1 MPKTY
6 EYNGEIFTHEDMLEA
21 YGDDTGVQNAVKQ
34 FGIKEQGN
42 DQEDILV
49 TPGKKKTVA
58 AKDANATVL
67 KNGASKKATGS
78 SVSLIPGVNDFG
90 AQLAGKA
97 PGFKEYGQS
106 SEFKKQQVEKN
117 KVSREQQA
125 IDQAKMEARN
135 AASAERLRKQSE
147 AHSRFL
153 EYTKP
158 KEEQLSELDF
168 DIKNELGKD
177 GKEEETMVYPKNEF
191 QAPYAVKNK
200 YKAFSTE
207 KAEVIAELKK
217 NQTLDKY
224 NNDAISKLAIE
235 RYRKKKIT
243 SMYDNNAKDF
253 MEDITDEEQAELKKA
268 SEEAS
273 INATKQVKYKALV
286 NQRID
291 RNVKAA
297 IPKLQE
303 AAAGLKQYTKD
314 YKFKSK
320 EEYEEYKSKVNYYN
334 DLRNTVVGLQSVQ
347 EENLKGLDKSQ
358 EDLQTAEQEFDVFKR
373 HYGAG
378 NLVLKPLAAFSELGG
393 SILGFASMALDYT
406 STPARYLYSKTIGDD
421 DYEFT
426 SDISKSI
433 AEKRQSNQEYS
444 ENYFQKTVEITDAE
458 SLGEYS
464 FNLLANQIPNLILMT
479 LSGGTSTAAKTIAGE
494 VVIQQTAKSTL
505 RKAADW
511 TLNKMALD
519 PSLQLMA
526 AGGAGGKYLEN
537 VRSNDIGETNY
548 NPIQMVASSLLWG
561 YAEALGEK
569 VTVDILKGSG
579 RTLDALLKGDTNF
592 VQKTLK
598 QKSIDFFKDKGID
611 FLNENV
617 SEQAT
622 NLIQNAV
629 DKFMLGK
636 NVGLLDNT
644 GQVFKDTALLTGMLQ
659 SSPHIIGAA
668 VKPFLPKDETLT
680 IKDNAL
686 KIAKYMNLLKDNSLS
701 FAESTA
707 IEQKIKDLTDSSSE
721 IMKGLIKRIGDMP
734 PSDYDKVINL
744 SKELADLKMQATEI
758 YNSDSSNK
766 EQLIK
771 DLKDTHDTKKRELNK
786 LVQETKILSKL
797 DGNYTVQ
804 EKRDLYDLEVKAKN
818 IEREIEGKDGA
829 EVLTRKEEL
838 KQIREKQ
845 NNIAINSMFTTQG
858 KGVSAINEVL
868 KSKGLSGIEVANVNT
883 VEEAIEQHDK
893 LLTKLVEAGEL
904 TEAKAKAQK
913 ATFLKT
919 IKSAEAVNANVN
931 GTDYIYNIKERIDNE
946 GVFAHEPGHS
956 IFDRLV
962 SKNPEDYKEIHDAL
976 LDHVKTLFGKSTR
989 QNEKNALEYIL
1000 AGVKAYQQHA
1010 IDTKQ
1015 DYAYD
1020 ELLQVVGD
1028 ALQKYK
1034 IGMESMDPTF
1044 LQRLGEKIKEFLRKV
1059 LKIQNVDD
1067 IVKFDTGKDVYD
1079 FIKEY
1084 RRTFRKGELSKQLKA
1099 SLEKGSIEG
1108 KLVKK
1113 PTTTA
1118 KEIIKPSLKN
1128 NKFIESVSAK
1138 LTSNITIRL
1147 EDGAELS
1154 KKKISG
1160 WVNLASK
1167 DIKIS
1172 QDEVNKVTEA
1182 INKIYDEVVNT
1193 IEDTSKPLSERYSVA
1208 NQEYKT
1214 NLNLTSLD
1222 SLIQDEP
1229 SLFSDNLKKSEKRI
1243 NDLDL
1248 SNTNDVKVFE
1258 KNMSELFSRLGG
1270 EFYSSLMSTIS
1281 DQKVDKIFLQNFK
1294 DKGKFKNGLT
1304 SKERKMASMPSIN
1317 ESKVKKELEKILL
1330 DFYKDQTRK
1339 ISSELDVEVRKNAAI
1354 EATKQV
1360 LAIYENENK
1369 GKDFENKR
1377 DYLNA
1382 KSATIENIDPSLI
1395 RDGFFYDDRYS
1406 SLYKKKYADIISKSQ
1421 KQEVKVESSN
1431 LTKSQKIELNNLIL
1445 KVFSEEGF
1453 KEKME
1458 AQKWRLDRTVEV
1470 LFDMLKKTPESEKDN
1485 FQRFL
1490 IKLFKIQSN
1499 ASSGIF
1505 RMGSVPLFYNL
1516 TPGSILKDSGESK
1529 VFHFEHPFK
1538 SANFLAN
1545 LFVEMEK
1552 NDNIDDFF
1560 KTFDLMKENFN
1571 TFFINSIDNLILD
1584 ADGAAKYNKNLKG
1597 NNHPMVD
1604 CILKLS
1610 QDEQEFA
1617 IELAIEKQEKNK
1629 GADWQGKINALKE
1642 RRSQI
1647 EQNGLKDPSL
1657 DILYVNPLN
1666 PEKSGLNF
1674 KEYAINKGFENRV
1687 KNEVLNPLKTE
1698 NNVKPSLTIVSEY
1711 ISNNKLKRIPT
1722 NLSINLLDVLQH
1734 NIEDYWGTVSDQ
1746 NIGLMYQ
1753 NIDYTREIVQER
1765 AENTSPLMKSLNESL
1780 NFASLQA
1787 CEKTLNEIL
1796 SQGKSDEPNVKASL
1810 AFNRLN
1816 LQTEK
1821 RELIKV
1827 NTDIASKYKSGQTKS
1842 EEDQDTIT
1850 KNIERVRVINDIL
1863 NKPEGEL
1870 IAGVSEK
1877 NQKTSEK
1884 NAALIKIF
1892 KDINT
1897 DPRSREKVKMDL
1909 LGNNMGIIVNLVK
1922 RYWSYQQEETA
1933 FTKDDLK
1940 EELILQFFNML
1951 NTYDPVK
1958 NPNFGAYIGGY
1969 LPKRIPRILENIGT
1983 IKTKAGEERVF
1994 GDTLSDEGAKQL
2006 SDEEENEYIDEIKA
2020 KKKRLSEALN
2030 ISPDILEEIN
2040 KTAIRA
2046 LGGRIG
2052 DIASNEFKTQIR
2064 QNIRADLRN
2073 VLNRD
2078 FGASIS
2084 YAAYLNKNW
2093 KILYDAIPLSVMN
2106 KRFQEF
2112 REPVLGA
2119 NGKQLEEQVKKDGK
2133 SWRLKVWKKADISQE
2148 DFFGYFVGQYVGK
2161 STQGTRKTA
2170 LLETIAEELS
2180 FDVMIDL
2187 FTNNEEFKANFEEKQ
2202 ELLGNELA
2210 PNYLSEIAKQL
2221 DRDTPNTKPS
2231 LWGKKFLEDNNLSK
2245 EQGIN
2250 ILEDISNDLSKGK
2263 EAESVFNK
2271 FRKLFPEF
2279 TEFIDY
2285 FYNKVK
2291 NYITQSKISKNKQE
2305 VRKYNEGLVDK
2316 SSNINKDQIKKMND
2330 EDLNEE
2336 IDNINTKQKS
2346 ETPKTKA
2353 SLSLNG
2359 RFNEILEEK
2368 SGIPA
2373 KKKLSEAT
2381 AYVEG
2386 RGKGKWKFF
2395 IPPNTED
2402 FVGLLYTFL
2411 PFGQKG
2417 ERAMDFFQDNLIQPF
2432 YDAMNSYDKEK
2443 MQMVKDYKELKNIF
2457 NMKNSYLRSTIPNM
2471 NYTVDQAIRLW
2482 LWHLQGEDIQ
2492 GIPEAELRKV
2502 IAFVRKN
2509 KELKLYAQELSNITK
2524 RKGGY
2529 VKYDRDWLGGTIST
2543 DIIDYLNSERRAH
2556 HLQLWQQN
2564 ADEIFNDDN
2573 LNKIQA
2579 VYGLNYRRALVNSLA
2594 RMKSGKNRM
2603 PSGDAESSAWLDFIN
2618 GANANIMFF
2627 NTRSALLQLT
2637 ATINY
2642 IDMDI
2647 NNPVAAGKAFANQPQ
2662 FWKDFIMLWNED
2674 YLVERRGGAR
2684 FDVSAD
2690 EIATQASGKNGFK
2703 KLLAKLNEAGFAPTK
2718 YADSISAALGGAS
2731 FYRTHYNHYI
2741 DIGYSEEEAHHQ
2753 TILEWAERT
2762 ETTNQS
2768 ARPDKV
2774 SQIQSTSVGRLVFA
2788 FGNTSMQYNRLM
2800 KRAFLDIANKRGDWK
2815 KNAGKIIYYGAI
2827 NNMIFSFLQNA
2838 LFASIFGD
2846 DDDKDKSIYED
2857 ESLASTVDGI
2867 IDSLLKGSGIYGAIL
2882 STGKNM
2888 WQKWYEMELSE
2899 RKNPYEVP
2907 LEVLSISPAISSK
2920 INKLVSA
2927 SRTFIYKQETE
2938 KMKKEGFSIKNPAY
2952 GAAAKVLSVAANV
2965 PADRIFQKIENL
2977 RLASDSSLE
2986 TWKRTML
2993 LLGYNKYNLNIKE
3006 KEEPIDVLSKSD
3018 RKTFETYKD
3027 VEPTL
3032 TEEQYM
3038 EMKDLEPKVKPGRK
3052 NKKTWLNIFNPHLKQ
3067 DMAKDPL
3074 TKAQRKTFEK
3084 YKQIEPTLT
3093 VKDFIDMNNISI
3105 REGSNVEEFEKISRE
3120 LEERKSQEGEI
3131 TNIKNREE

>member
-6 EYNGEIFTHEDMLEA
+6 EYNGETFTHEDMLEA

-42 DQEDILV
+42 DQEDIPV
-49 TPGKKKTVA
+49 APGKKKAVA
-58 AKDANATVL
+58 AKGANVTVQ
-67 KNGASKKATGS
+67 KNGASKKVTGS

-90 AQLAGKA
+90 ANITG
-97 PGFKEYGQS
+97 GTNQS
-106 SEFKKQQVEKN
+106 SIMLTEQYKKEQTKKN
-117 KVSREQQA
+117 KALKEQQA
-125 IDQAKMEARN
+125 IDQAEMEARN
-135 AASAERLRKQSE
+135 AASAERLRKKSEVHVKFLQS
-147 AHSRFL
+147 
-153 EYTKP
+153 TKP
-158 KEEQLSELDF
+158 KEDQLSQLDNEIKSELDR
-168 DIKNELGKD
+168 D
-177 GKEEETMVYPKNEF
+177 GKEEEYMVYPKNEF
-191 QAPYAVKNK
+191 AEPRVVKNK
-200 YKAFSTE
+200 YTAFATE
-207 KAEVIAELKK
+207 KAEVIADLKK

-224 NNDAISKLAIE
+224 NEQSIRQLAVE
-235 RYRKKKIT
+235 KYKKKKVT
-243 SMYDNNAKDF
+243 SIYDNNAKDF
-253 MEDITDEEQAELKKA
+253 MEDVTSEEQEQLRVA

-273 INATKQVKYKALV
+273 KNATKQVNYNSLI

-291 RNVKAA
+291 RNIKGA
-297 IPKLQE
+297 IPKLKE
-303 AAAGLKQYTKD
+303 VADDLKKYTKD
-314 YKFKSK
+314 YKFNSK
-320 EEYEEYKSKVNYYN
+320 EEYQEYKQKASEYN
-334 DLRNTVVGLQSVQ
+334 DLRNTVIGLQSAQ
-347 EENLKGLDKSQ
+347 EENLKSLDKSK
-358 EDLQTAEQEFDVFKR
+358 ESLQTAEQEFDVFKR

-378 NLVLKPLAAFSELGG
+378 NLILKPAAAFKSLFTQG
-393 SILGFASMALDYT
+393 LGFISMASDIT
-406 STPARYLYSKTIGDD
+406 SIPTRYLYSKSIGDD
-421 DYEFT
+421 DYEFASGT
-426 SDISKSI
+426 TKEL
-433 AEKRQSNQEYS
+433 AKYNQES
-444 ENYFQKTVEITDAE
+444 EQFWDSYFQKKVEITDAE

-464 FNLLANQIPNLILMT
+464 YDLVATQLPNLLLMY
-479 LSGGTSTAAKTIAGE
+479 LSGGGTAAAEVAAGEIAG
-494 VVIQQTAKSTL
+494 QQVAKSTFK
-505 RKAADW
+505 KAADW
-511 TLNKMALD
+511 TINKMALE
-519 PSLQLMA
+519 PNLQLMA
-526 AGGAGGKYLEN
+526 AGSTGGKYLEN

-579 RTLDALLKGDTNF
+579 RTLEALLSGNTNF

-598 QKSIDFFKDKGID
+598 QKSVDFFKDKGVD
-611 FLNENV
+611 FLNENL

-622 NLIQNAV
+622 NLVQNSV
-629 DKFMLGK
+629 NRFILGK

-644 GQVFKDTALLTGMLQ
+644 GQVFKDTSLLTGLMQ
-659 SSPHIIGAA
+659 SAPHIMGAA
-668 VKPFLPKDETLT
+668 VKPFLPKDETAS
-680 IKDNAL
+680 IKDNSL
-686 KIAKYMNLLKDNSLS
+686 KIMKYMDLLKDNSLS
-701 FAESTA
+701 FEESVV
-707 IEQKIKDLTDSSSE
+707 IEKKIKDLTDNSSE

-734 PSDYDKVINL
+734 VSDYNKVINL
-744 SKELADLKMQATEI
+744 SKEIADLKTQATTI

-771 DLKDTHDTKKRELNK
+771 DLKETHDSKRRELNK

-818 IEREIEGKDGA
+818 LEREIEGKDGA
-829 EVLTRKEEL
+829 EVLTKKEEL

-845 NNIAINSMFTTQG
+845 NNIALNSMFTTQG
-858 KGVSAINEVL
+858 KGVGAINEIL

-883 VEEAIEQHDK
+883 IEEAIEQHDK
-893 LLTKLVEAGEL
+893 LLTKLVESGEL
-904 TEAKAKAQK
+904 TEAKAKK
-913 ATFLKT
+913 ERATFVQT
-919 IKSAEAVNANVN
+919 IKYAEAAITTIN
-931 GTDYIYNIKERIDNE
+931 GTDYIYNIKEVIKEE
-946 GVFAHEPGHS
+946 GVFAHEPGHA
-956 IFDRLV
+956 ILDRLI
-962 SKNPEDYKEIHDAL
+962 SKHPEDYKEIHDAL

-989 QNEKNALEYIL
+989 QNEKDALEYIL
-1000 AGVKAYQQHA
+1000 NGVKMYQQFA
-1010 IDTKQ
+1010 KDTKQ
-1015 DYAYD
+1015 EYAYD

-1028 ALQKYK
+1028 ALQEYK

-1084 RRTFRKGELSKQLKA
+1084 RRTFRKGELSKGLKA
-1099 SLEKGSIEG
+1099 SLKKGSIEG
-1108 KLVKK
+1108 KLIKK
-1113 PTTTA
+1113 PTTTTN
-1118 KEIIKPSLKN
+1118 KIIKPSLKN

-1214 NLNLTSLD
+1214 NLNITSLD
-1222 SLIQDEP
+1222 SLIKDEP

-1248 SNTNDVKVFE
+1248 SNANDAKVFE
-1258 KNMSELFSRLGG
+1258 KNMSELFSKLGI

-1281 DQKVDKIFLQNFK
+1281 DQKVDKSFLQKFK
-1294 DKGKFKNGLT
+1294 DKGRFKNGLT

-1317 ESKVKKELEKILL
+1317 ESKVKKDLEKILL
-1330 DFYKDQTRK
+1330 DFYEDQTRK
-1339 ISSELDVEVRKNAAI
+1339 ISSELDVEIRKNAAI

-1360 LAIYENENK
+1360 LTIYEAENK

-1377 DYLNA
+1377 DYTNA
-1382 KSATIENIDPSLI
+1382 KLATAENIDASFI

-1406 SLYKKKYADIISKSQ
+1406 SLYKKKYSDIISKTQ

-1431 LTKSQKIELNNLIL
+1431 LTKSQKIELNSLIL

-1584 ADGAAKYNKNLKG
+1584 ADGAASYHKDLKG

-1629 GADWQGKINALKE
+1629 GTDWQGKVNALKE
-1642 RRSQI
+1642 RRLQI

-1698 NNVKPSLTIVSEY
+1698 NNVKPSLTIVSDY
-1711 ISNNKLKRIPT
+1711 ISKNPLKRIPT
-1722 NLSINLLDVLQH
+1722 NLSIDLLDNLQY

-1753 NIDYTREIVQER
+1753 NIDYTREIIQDRSEE
-1765 AENTSPLMKSLNESL
+1765 ASPLMKSLNESL

-1821 RELIKV
+1821 RELIKI
-1827 NTDIASKYKSGQTKS
+1827 NTDIASRYKSGQAKS
-1842 EEDQDTIT
+1842 EEDQNTIT

-1863 NKPEGEL
+1863 NKPEGES
-1870 IAGVSEK
+1870 IAGVSDK

-1884 NAALIKIF
+1884 NATLIKIF
-1892 KDINT
+1892 KDPNT
-1897 DPRSREKVKMDL
+1897 DPRSKEKVKMDL

-1940 EELILQFFNML
+1940 EELVLQFFNML
-1951 NTYDPVK
+1951 NTYDPIK

-2020 KKKRLSEALN
+2020 KKKRLSDALN
-2030 ISPDILEEIN
+2030 ISTDTIEEIN

-2052 DIASNEFKTQIR
+2052 DITSNEFKTQIR

-2078 FGASIS
+2078 FGASTS
-2084 YAAYLNKNW
+2084 YATYLNNNW

-2112 REPVLGA
+2112 REPVLGP
-2119 NGKQLEEQVKKDGK
+2119 NGKQLEEQIKKDGK
-2133 SWRLKVWKKADISQE
+2133 SWRLKVWKKSDISQE

-2187 FTNNEEFKANFEEKQ
+2187 FTNNEEFKTNFEQKQ

-2221 DRDTPNTKPS
+2221 DRDTPNTKAS

-2250 ILEDISNDLSKGK
+2250 ILENISNELSKGK
-2263 EAESVFNK
+2263 ESGSVFDK

-2305 VRKYNEGLVDK
+2305 VRKYNEGLVEK
-2316 SSNINKDQIKKMND
+2316 SRKFTKDQINKMNVD
-2330 EDLNEE
+2330 DLNEE
-2336 IDNINTKQKS
+2336 IDNINTKQKV
-2346 ETPKTKA
+2346 EAPITKA
-2353 SLSLNG
+2353 ALSLNG
-2359 RFNEILEEK
+2359 RFNQILEEK
-2368 SGIPA
+2368 SGMSA

-2411 PFGQKG
+2411 PFGEKG

-2482 LWHLQGEDIQ
+2482 LWHLHGEDIQ
-2492 GIPEAELRKV
+2492 GIPEVELRKV

-2529 VKYDRDWLGGTIST
+2529 VEYDRDWLGGTIST
-2543 DIIDYLNSERRAH
+2543 DIIDYLNSERRSY
-2556 HLQLWQQN
+2556 HLGLWQQN

-2603 PSGDAESSAWLDFIN
+2603 PSGDAESSAWLDFVN

-2731 FYRTHYNHYI
+2731 FYRTHYNHYVN
-2741 DIGYSEEEAHHQ
+2741 IGYSEEEAHHQ

-2774 SQIQSTSVGRLVFA
+2774 SQIQSTSIGRLVFA

-2827 NNMIFSFLQNA
+2827 NNMVFSFLQNA

-2867 IDSLLKGSGIYGAIL
+2867 LDSLLKGSGIYGAML

-2938 KMKKEGFSIKNPAY
+2938 KIKKEGFSIKNPAY

-3038 EMKDLEPKVKPGRK
+3038 EMKDLEPKVKPGMK
-3052 NKKTWLNIFNPHLKQ
+3052 NKKTWLNIFNPRLKQ
-3067 DMAKDPL
+3067 EMAKDPL
-3074 TKAQRKTFEK
+3074 TKSQRKTFEK

-3093 VKDFIDMNNISI
+3093 IKDFIEMNNISI
-3105 REGSNVEEFEKISRE
+3105 REGSNVEEFEKISNE
-3120 LEERKSQEGEI
+3120 LEQRKAQEREV
-3131 TNIKNREE
+3131 TNIKNTEE

>member
-42 DQEDILV
+42 DQEDIPV
-49 TPGKKKTVA
+49 VPGKKKTVA
-58 AKDANATVL
+58 AKDAVVAGQ
-67 KNGASKKATGS
+67 KNGASKKVTGS

-90 AQLAGKA
+90 AQLTGKT

-106 SEFKKQQVEKN
+106 PEFKKQQVEKN
-117 KVSREQQA
+117 KALKNQQVL
-125 IDQAKMEARN
+125 DQAKMEARN
-135 AASAERLRKQSE
+135 AASAERLRKKSE

-158 KEEQLSELDF
+158 KEEQLSQLELEIKSELD
-168 DIKNELGKD
+168 KD

-191 QAPYAVKNK
+191 QAPYAVKSK
-200 YKAFSTE
+200 YKAFSNE

-217 NQTLDKY
+217 SQILDKY
-224 NNDAISKLAIE
+224 NDDAIRKLAVE
-235 RYRKKKIT
+235 KYRKKKIT
-243 SMYDNNAKDF
+243 SIYDTNAKDF
-253 MEDITDEEQAELKKA
+253 MEDATEEEQAELKKA

-273 INATKQVKYKALV
+273 INAAKQVNYKALL
-286 NQRID
+286 NQRFD

-297 IPKLQE
+297 IPRLQE
-303 AAAGLKQYTKD
+303 AQDDLKQYTKD

-320 EEYEEYKSKVNYYN
+320 EEYEEYKSKFNYFN
-334 DLRNTVVGLQSVQ
+334 DLRNTVVGLQSAQ
-347 EENLKGLDKSQ
+347 EENLKSLDKSQ

-378 NLVLKPLAAFSELGG
+378 NLVLKPAAAFKSLFAQG
-393 SILGFASMALDYT
+393 LGFASLVADYT
-406 STPARYLYSKTIGDD
+406 TMPARYLYSKTIGDD
-421 DYEFT
+421 DFEYV
-426 SDISKSI
+426 SDVTKGI
-433 AEKRQSNQEYS
+433 ARYNQYS
-444 ENYFQKTVEITDAE
+444 EDFWDNYFQKTVEITNAE

-464 FNLLANQIPNLILMT
+464 FDLLANQIPNLTLMV
-479 LSGGTSTAAKTIAGE
+479 LSGGGSAAARTVAAE
-494 VVIQQTAKSTL
+494 VVGKTVVEQTAKSTL
-505 RKAADW
+505 KKAASW
-511 TLNKMALD
+511 TMNKMALD
-519 PSLQLMA
+519 PGLQLMA
-526 AGGAGGKYLEN
+526 AGSAGGKYLEN

-598 QKSIDFFKDKGID
+598 QRSLDFFKDKGID

-659 SSPHIIGAA
+659 SAPHVIGAA
-668 VKPFLPKDETLT
+668 VKPFLPKDETVVVR
-680 IKDNAL
+680 DNAL

-701 FAESTA
+701 FEESTV
-707 IEQKIKDLTDSSSE
+707 IEKKIKDLTDNSSE
-721 IMKGLIKRIGDMP
+721 IMKSLIKRIGDMP
-734 PSDYDKVINL
+734 SSDYNKVITL

-771 DLKDTHDTKKRELNK
+771 DLKETHNNKKRELNK

-818 IEREIEGKDGA
+818 LEREIEGKDGA
-829 EVLTRKEEL
+829 EVLVKKEEL
-838 KQIREKQ
+838 KRIREKQ
-845 NNIAINSMFTTQG
+845 NNIAINSMITTQA
-858 KGVSAINEVL
+858 KGVGAINEIL
-868 KSKGLSGIEVANVNT
+868 KSKGLSGIEVVNST
-883 VEEAIEQHDK
+883 TEQEAIDQHNKIVD
-893 LLTKLVEAGEL
+893 KLVEVGEL
-904 TEAKAKAQK
+904 TEAKASAQK
-913 ATFLKT
+913 ASFLQT
-919 IKSAEAVNANVN
+919 IKSAEAAKTTINK
-931 GTDYIYNIKERIDNE
+931 TDYVFNIKDRIDNE
-946 GVFAHEPGHS
+946 SVFAHEPGHATL
-956 IFDRLV
+956 DRLI
-962 SKNPEDYKEIHDAL
+962 SQNPEDYKEIHDAL

-989 QNEKNALEYIL
+989 QNEKDALEYIL

-1010 IDTKQ
+1010 VDTKQ

-1020 ELLQVVGD
+1020 ELIQVVGD
-1028 ALQKYK
+1028 ALQKYN

-1084 RRTFRKGELSKQLKA
+1084 RRTFRKGELSKGVKA

-1113 PTTTA
+1113 PTATT
-1118 KEIIKPSLKN
+1118 KPTTKPSLDNVSKYVLE
-1128 NKFIESVSAK
+1128 NKPRGLSVDISNDLLYELNKDIENYWGKVSDGKINSMYQAIEEAGKIIEDRSKDSSSIMKSLNDSLNLETLKSLEVK
-1138 LTSNITIRL
+1138 LNTI
-1147 EDGAELS
+1147 
-1154 KKKISG
+1154 
-1160 WVNLASK
+1160 SK
-1167 DIKIS
+1167 DI
-1172 QDEVNKVTEA
+1172 T
-1182 INKIYDEVVNT
+1182 
-1193 IEDTSKPLSERYSVA
+1193 
-1208 NQEYKT
+1208 
-1214 NLNLTSLD
+1214 
-1222 SLIQDEP
+1222 
-1229 SLFSDNLKKSEKRI
+1229 
-1243 NDLDL
+1243 
-1248 SNTNDVKVFE
+1248 
-1258 KNMSELFSRLGG
+1258 
-1270 EFYSSLMSTIS
+1270 
-1281 DQKVDKIFLQNFK
+1281 
-1294 DKGKFKNGLT
+1294 
-1304 SKERKMASMPSIN
+1304 
-1317 ESKVKKELEKILL
+1317 
-1330 DFYKDQTRK
+1330 
-1339 ISSELDVEVRKNAAI
+1339 
-1354 EATKQV
+1354 
-1360 LAIYENENK
+1360 
-1369 GKDFENKR
+1369 
-1377 DYLNA
+1377 
-1382 KSATIENIDPSLI
+1382 
-1395 RDGFFYDDRYS
+1395 
-1406 SLYKKKYADIISKSQ
+1406 
-1421 KQEVKVESSN
+1421 
-1431 LTKSQKIELNNLIL
+1431 
-1445 KVFSEEGF
+1445 
-1453 KEKME
+1453 
-1458 AQKWRLDRTVEV
+1458 
-1470 LFDMLKKTPESEKDN
+1470 
-1485 FQRFL
+1485 
-1490 IKLFKIQSN
+1490 
-1499 ASSGIF
+1499 
-1505 RMGSVPLFYNL
+1505 
-1516 TPGSILKDSGESK
+1516 
-1529 VFHFEHPFK
+1529 
-1538 SANFLAN
+1538 
-1545 LFVEMEK
+1545 
-1552 NDNIDDFF
+1552 
-1560 KTFDLMKENFN
+1560 
-1571 TFFINSIDNLILD
+1571 
-1584 ADGAAKYNKNLKG
+1584 
-1597 NNHPMVD
+1597 
-1604 CILKLS
+1604 
-1610 QDEQEFA
+1610 
-1617 IELAIEKQEKNK
+1617 
-1629 GADWQGKINALKE
+1629 
-1642 RRSQI
+1642 
-1647 EQNGLKDPSL
+1647 
-1657 DILYVNPLN
+1657 
-1666 PEKSGLNF
+1666 
-1674 KEYAINKGFENRV
+1674 
-1687 KNEVLNPLKTE
+1687 
-1698 NNVKPSLTIVSEY
+1698 VKPSLTLVSTY
-1711 ISNNKLKRIPT
+1711 ITENKKRK
-1722 NLSINLLDVLQH
+1722 LSIDESNDLLEDLYNSV
-1734 NIEDYWGTVSDQ
+1734 EDYWGQLSNE
-1746 NIGLMYQ
+1746 NIGVIYQ
-1753 NIDYTREIVQER
+1753 NIEYAKDVIEER
-1765 AENTSPLMKSLNESL
+1765 ASEKNPMMQSFNEALNLETVKSTETRINNIINGVS
-1780 NFASLQA
+1780 
-1787 CEKTLNEIL
+1787 T
-1796 SQGKSDEPNVKASL
+1796 KASL

-1827 NTDIASKYKSGQTKS
+1827 NTDIASKYKSGQVKS
-1842 EEDQDTIT
+1842 QEDQDIIN

-1877 NQKTSEK
+1877 NQKISEK
-1884 NAALIKIF
+1884 NAALLKIF

-2006 SDEEENEYIDEIKA
+2006 SEEEENEYVDEIKA

-2112 REPVLGA
+2112 REPVLGP
-2119 NGKQLEEQVKKDGK
+2119 NGKQLEEQIKKDGK

-2250 ILEDISNDLSKGK
+2250 ILENISNDLSKGK

-2291 NYITQSKISKNKQE
+2291 NYITQSKLYNNKQE
-2305 VRKYNEGLVDK
+2305 ARKYNEGLVEK
-2316 SSNINKDQIKKMND
+2316 YSSVNKDQIKNMND

-2353 SLSLNG
+2353 ALSLNG

-2509 KELKLYAQELSNITK
+2509 KELKLYAQELSKITK

-2529 VKYDRDWLGGTIST
+2529 VEYDRDWLGGTIST
-2543 DIIDYLNSERRAH
+2543 DIIDYLNSERRAY
-2556 HLQLWQQN
+2556 HLQIWQQN
-2564 ADEIFNDDN
+2564 ADEIFNSEN

-2579 VYGLNYRRALVNSLA
+2579 IYGLNYRRALASSLA
-2594 RMKSGKNRM
+2594 RMKSGKNRT
-2603 PSGDAESSAWLDFIN
+2603 PSGDAESSGWLDFIN

-2731 FYRTHYNHYI
+2731 FYRTHYDHYVN
-2741 DIGYSEEEAHHQ
+2741 IGYSEKEAHLQ
-2753 TILEWAERT
+2753 SILEWAERT

-2774 SQIQSTSVGRLVFA
+2774 SQIQSTSIGRLIFA

-2838 LFASIFGD
+2838 LFTSIFGD

-2857 ESLASTVDGI
+2857 QALASTIDGI
-2867 IDSLLKGSGIYGAIL
+2867 LDSLLKGSGIYGAIL

-2888 WQKWYEMELSE
+2888 WQKWYEMELSK

-2907 LEVLSISPAISSK
+2907 LEILSISPAISSK

-2927 SRTFIYKQETE
+2927 NRTFIYKQETE
-2938 KMKKEGFSIKNPAY
+2938 KMKKEGWSIKNPAY
-2952 GAAAKVLSVAANV
+2952 GAAAKVLSVATNV

-2986 TWKRTML
+2986 TWQRTML
-2993 LLGYNKYNLNIKE
+2993 LLGYNKYNLGIEE
-3006 KEEPIDVLSKSD
+3006 KSEPIDVLSKSD

-3038 EMKDLEPKVKPGRK
+3038 EMKDLEPKVKPSRK
-3052 NKKTWLNIFNPHLKQ
+3052 NKKTWLNIFNPRLEQ
-3067 DMAKDPL
+3067 EMAKDPL

-3105 REGSNVEEFEKISRE
+3105 REGSNVEEFEKISQE
-3120 LEERKSQEGEI
+3120 LEERKAQESEM